1 MIAML
6 FPPSPVT
13 PLTCFKQAAFSSVI
27 SSEGAD
33 LGDSSSVE
41 PSVDDAPLVILE
53 KKLDRTGVDGTLFVA
68 VAFAGVFFVDAL
80 FEDSVREGLGLE
92 GASFDD
98 ELFEGVSFDDELFEG
113 FDFGDF
119 GGSVFDRDSL
129 GGAASGNAPIGVD
142 VLEEVGFAE
151 VGFNATG
158 FGAAAFGGAL
168 FGAAAFGGAAALGD
182 GGFAAAFGVAL
193 GIEIFGGGC
202 MISAAGGCAVNWPL
216 AICRAR
222 SLTLRN
228 ILSMSGEIS
237 RDNLGAFHRFDGNR
251 LLWRYSQHAHTA
263 CSPRGLLT
271 IQPRFG

>member
-119 GGSVFDRDSL
+119 VIVWGVQHQGTRLSELTFWKRSVSL
-129 GGAASGNAPIGVD
+129 EWVLTRQVLAPRLLEVHFSG
-142 VLEEVGFAE
+142 LRLSEELQLW
-151 VGFNATG
+151 ATG
-158 FGAAAFGGAL
+158 
-168 FGAAAFGGAAALGD
+168 
-182 GGFAAAFGVAL
+182 V
-193 GIEIFGGGC
+193 
-202 MISAAGGCAVNWPL
+202 S
-216 AICRAR
+216 RQ
-222 SLTLRN
+222 
-228 ILSMSGEIS
+228 LSV
-237 RDNLGAFHRFDGNR
+237 
-251 LLWRYSQHAHTA
+251 
-263 CSPRGLLT
+263 
-271 IQPRFG
+271 